1 MSRQRDDGGETV
13 DLRDP
18 RHAEERRARIGL
30 LSAGFSGEPPLT
42 RAMWGVYSTTLRNTA
57 HFDKTLLLRQNT
69 F

>member
-30 LSAGFSGEPPLT
+30 LSAGFSGEPPPHTSNVGCILDNPPQH
-42 RAMWGVYSTTLRNTA
+42 GP
-57 HFDKTLLLRQNT
+57 F
-69 F
+69 